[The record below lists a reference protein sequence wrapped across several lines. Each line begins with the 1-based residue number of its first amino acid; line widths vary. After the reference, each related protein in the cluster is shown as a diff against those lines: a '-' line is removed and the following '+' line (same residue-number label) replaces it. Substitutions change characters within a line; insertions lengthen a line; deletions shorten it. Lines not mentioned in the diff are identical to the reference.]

1 MMKKTGGEI
10 ELDVF
15 NFWRESIGEK
25 IKGKVYL
32 RGTRPLNADSEDA
45 VISFMTGLD
54 NQFQTG
60 ALNINIYIPDLNIGE
75 GILVKDIRRCNEIEA
90 FMLKLVE
97 EWETKTEYRFWLGQT
112 INTFAE
118 EEIKQ
123 HFVNVKL
130 KYKRFSN

>member
-32 RGTRPLNADSEDA
+32 RGTRPLNTDSEDA